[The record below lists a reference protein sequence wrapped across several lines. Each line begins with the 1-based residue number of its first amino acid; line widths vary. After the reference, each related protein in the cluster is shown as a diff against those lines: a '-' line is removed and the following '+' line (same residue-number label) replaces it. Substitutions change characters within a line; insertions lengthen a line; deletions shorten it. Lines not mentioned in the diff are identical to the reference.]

1 MAAPRTYRCE
11 ALTLKKS
18 SVGEADLVVTLF
30 TKDRGKLRA
39 VAKGARRTSSK
50 LMGHFEPL
58 THVRLSLAQG
68 RNLDYVTQAQVIE
81 SFADLK
87 QDLGAI
93 TKGLYVAELVDGFG
107 SEASSNQPLYQ
118 LAVEILKSLENS
130 VEQDTESEWALRYF
144 EVHLLQVSG
153 LMPELYRCV
162 ECQRSLSPGDH
173 RFSPTLGG
181 TLCSNCHPS
190 GAQVRPLSLRAVKVL
205 RLLHRSPLASV
216 MGLKAD
222 PGLAYE
228 LKSVLAGTVSYW
240 LDKDIRSN
248 SFLEQLHRESKTEV
262 YT

>member
-1 MAAPRTYRCE
+1 MAPPRTYRCD

-18 SVGEADLVVTLF
+18 PVAEADLIVTLF
-30 TKDRGKLRA
+30 TRDRGKLRA

-50 LMGHFEPL
+50 LLGHLEPL
-58 THVRLSLAQG
+58 TQVRLSLAQG
-68 RNLDYVTQAQVIE
+68 RNLDYITQAQVIE

-93 TKGLYVAELVDGFG
+93 TKGLYLAELVDGFG
-107 SEASSNQPLYQ
+107 SEDSSNQPLYQ
-118 LAVEILKSLENS
+118 LAVEILKSIG
-130 VEQDTESEWALRYF
+130 QDPESEWPLRFF
-144 EVHLLQVSG
+144 EVHLLRLSG

-162 ECQRSLSPGDH
+162 ECQRPLSPGNH

-181 TLCSNCHPS
+181 TLCPDCQPTR
-190 GAQVRPLSLRAVKVL
+190 AQVRPLSLRVLKVL
-205 RLLHRSPLASV
+205 RLLHRSPLPSV

-222 PGLAYE
+222 PTLANE
-228 LKSVLAGTVSYW
+228 LKSVLGGTVSYW
-240 LDKDIRSN
+240 LDKEIRSN

>member
-1 MAAPRTYRCE
+1 MAPPRTYRCE

-18 SVGEADLVVTLF
+18 PVGEADLVVTLF

-81 SFADLK
+81 SFANLK

-93 TKGLYVAELVDGFG
+93 TKGLYLAELVDGFG

-118 LAVEILKSLENS
+118 MAVEILKSIG
-130 VEQDTESEWALRYF
+130 QDPESEWPLRFF
-144 EVHLLQVSG
+144 ELHLLRLSG

-162 ECQRSLSPGDH
+162 ECQEFLSPGNH

-181 TLCSNCHPS
+181 TLCPNCQPAES
-190 GAQVRPLSLRAVKVL
+190 QARVRPLSLRVLKVL
-205 RLLHRSPLASV
+205 RLLHRSPLPSV
-216 MGLKAD
+216 MGLRAD
-222 PGLAYE
+222 PALAYE
-228 LKSVLAGTVSYW
+228 LKSVLGSTVSYW
-240 LDKDIRSN
+240 LDKEIRSN
-248 SFLEQLHRESKTEV
+248 SFLEQLHRESQTRV

>member
-1 MAAPRTYRCE
+1 MEPPRTYRCE

-18 SVGEADLVVTLF
+18 PLGEADLVVTLF

-39 VAKGARRTSSK
+39 VAKGARRTSSR
-50 LMGHFEPL
+50 LMGHLEPL
-58 THVRLSLAQG
+58 TQVRLSMVQG

-81 SFADLK
+81 SFANLK

-93 TKGLYVAELVDGFG
+93 TKGIYLAELVDGFG

-118 LAVEILKSLENS
+118 MAVEVLES
-130 VEQDTESEWALRYF
+130 IGQAPESEWPLRYF
-144 EVHLLQVSG
+144 EVHLLRLSG

-162 ECQRSLSPGDH
+162 ECQVSLSPGNH

-181 TLCSNCHPS
+181 TLCPICQPL
-190 GAQVRPLSLRAVKVL
+190 GVQVRPLSLRLLKVL
-205 RLLHRSPLASV
+205 RLLHRSPLPSV

-222 PGLAYE
+222 PTLAYE
-228 LKSVLAGTVSYW
+228 LKSVLGGTVRYW
-240 LDKDIRSN
+240 LDKEIRSN
-248 SFLEQLHRESKTEV
+248 SFLEQLHRESKTGV

>member
-18 SVGEADLVVTLF
+18 PMGEADLVVTLF

-50 LMGHFEPL
+50 LMGHLEPL

-68 RNLDYVTQAQVIE
+68 RNLDYVTQAQVVE
-81 SFADLK
+81 SFANLK

-118 LAVEILKSLENS
+118 LAIEILKSI
-130 VEQDTESEWALRYF
+130 EQDPENEWPLRFF
-144 EVHLLQVSG
+144 EMHLLRVSG

-162 ECQRSLSPGDH
+162 ECQQSLSPGGH

-181 TLCSNCHPS
+181 TLCSNCQPA
-190 GAQVRPLSLRAVKVL
+190 GAQVRPLSLRALKVL
-205 RLLHRSPLASV
+205 RLLHRSPLPSV

-222 PGLAYE
+222 PTLAYE
-228 LKSVLAGTVSYW
+228 LKSVLGGTVSYW
-240 LDKDIRSN
+240 LDKEIRSN
-248 SFLEQLHRESKTEV
+248 SFLEQLHRESKTAV